1 MARGKGAASTNSEAG
16 TETSRATR
24 AAPTVTTAP
33 TTRAAKRPGWQNPG
47 VNRLGQAETA
57 EETLEGQIYDLS
69 FGVHKSRRYHEKLCA
84 FYSGWRDWVKIVTVV
99 TGSGLFLL
107 LISDWQHVAEFVSAF
122 IALWA
127 MLDYL
132 VAPDKKAERHA
143 DLYKRFTALA
153 AKIETMQHTLDSYQQ
168 LAAARLSLEENEPPC
183 KRLVDLQARNDEC
196 RARGFPPDYLVP
208 LSRWQRY
215 FGYFFTFGMD
225 RLERWNAEHQVRVA
239 ASSGVRNASPS
250 A

>member
-1 MARGKGAASTNSEAG
+1 MARGEGATDSETAIATHSTRTAGTTAAPTSTSTTAASTK
-16 TETSRATR
+16 
-24 AAPTVTTAP
+24 AAE
-33 TTRAAKRPGWQNPG
+33 RPRWQNPG
-47 VNRLGQAETA
+47 VNRLGSTETA

-107 LISDWQHVAEFVSAF
+107 LVTDRYRVAEFVSAF
-122 IALWA
+122 VALWA

-132 VAPDKKAERHA
+132 AAPDKKAEKHA
-143 DLYKRFTALA
+143 DLFKRFTALA
-153 AKIETMQHTLDSYQQ
+153 AKIEAMPHSQDAYQT
-168 LAAARLSLEENEPPC
+168 LAAARLNLEENEPPC

-215 FGYFFTFGMD
+215 FGYFFTFGLA
-225 RLERWNAEHQVRVA
+225 RLERWKSEHQLKV
-239 ASSGVRNASPS
+239 ASSSNA
-250 A
+250 